1 MSTKE
6 QIVSL
11 LDSVPE
17 DDLRSGLI
25 FVQGLAIPRQDY
37 VEYALD
43 EADAYAETNTVY
55 YTRDEFNEKIRRR
68 YHD

>member
-1 MSTKE
+1 MSTRE

-17 DDLRSGLI
+17 DDLRSVLI
-25 FVQGLAIPRQDY
+25 LVQGLAIPHEDY
-37 VEYALD
+37 VERALD
-43 EADAYAETNTVY
+43 EADAFAETNTVY
-55 YTRDEFNEKIRRR
+55 YTRDEFNERIRGR

>member
-17 DDLRSGLI
+17 DDLRSVLI

-55 YTRDEFNEKIRRR
+55 CTRDEFNEKVRRR